1 MFGIVQRR
9 LRTHAEF
16 ETAWNTP
23 IDIPNFV
30 RDLGEPGSLSTES
43 GFQAAAHFIGGSLE
57 RFDFKLFRNGGLPL
71 LERRTPPLREEILIH
86 LGPNAVRGAHLPVS
100 LELHICHEGL
110 REIRERYLP
119 GAGRPPS
126 VLVSGNIGL
135 TQQVPTYD
143 IWNVATEDALPE
155 LLSHVRQD
163 VLPFLEL
170 LDSPNQLRRAI
181 FDGEAP
187 IFDHCTSIEWL
198 LIEFGRKDARDYV
211 RALID
216 NEDIA
221 VRDFWTHHDSVK
233 SEIGASI
240 KSGESARNLAVIAVS
255 HDLFKRWLY

>member
-9 LRTHAEF
+9 LRTFAEF
-16 ETAWNTP
+16 ESAWSTP
-23 IDIPNFV
+23 VDIPIFV

-43 GFQAAAHFIGGSLE
+43 GLQAAAHFIGGSLE

-86 LGPNAVRGAHLPVS
+86 LGPNAVRGAYLPIS

-110 REIRERYLP
+110 REVRERYWL
-119 GAGRPPS
+119 GAGRPPI
-126 VLVSGNIGL
+126 VLVNGNIGL
-135 TQQVPTYD
+135 TQEVPTYD

-155 LLSHVRQD
+155 LLSTVRQD

-181 FDGEAP
+181 FDSEAP
-187 IFDHCTSIEWL
+187 LFDHATAIEWL

-221 VRDFWTHHDSVK
+221 VRDFWSHHDSIK
-233 SEIGASI
+233 SETGAAI
-240 KSGESARNLAVIAVS
+240 KSGETARNLAVIAVS